1 MDFAARVDRIEPSA
15 TVAISNKASEL
26 EAEGVDVVD
35 LSVGDIVDFD
45 TPENVKQA
53 AKDALDAGHTGYTP
67 SNGIPELKSA
77 IVDKLHGDGL
87 SQYGTEN
94 VVVTPGGKQGL
105 FEVFQTLIDDG
116 DEVVLLD
123 PAWVS
128 YEAMVKLSDGS
139 LKRVDTAQYDFALE
153 PALDDLAEAVSD
165 DTEILVVNSPG
176 NPHGA
181 VYSDEALEGVRDI
194 AVEHDVTVI
203 SDEIYKE
210 ITYDG
215 VEPTSIGTLDGMED
229 RTITLNGFSKAYA
242 MTGWRLG
249 YYAAPE
255 DLVDQSGKIHGHS
268 VTCAVNFVQ
277 HAGIEALENTDE
289 AVEEMRSA
297 FEDRRD
303 MLVDLFAEHDK
314 EVPTPEGA
322 FYLMLPVADDDSEA
336 RSASDQSSGDQP
348 RDVAWAE
355 EAIETAHVA
364 TVPGSA
370 FGTPGWV
377 RLAYANSEDRLREG
391 VERLAEHDLL

>member
-1 MDFAARVDRIEPSA
+1 MDPDFAARVDRIEPSA

-45 TPENVKQA
+45 TPENVKEA
-53 AKDALDAGHTGYTP
+53 AKDAMDAGHTGYTP
-67 SNGIPELKSA
+67 SNGIPELKDA
-77 IVDKLHGDGL
+77 IVDKLHDDGL
-87 SQYGTEN
+87 AQYGTEN
-94 VVVTPGGKQGL
+94 IVVTPGGKQGL

-116 DEVVLLD
+116 DEVALVD

-139 LKRVDTAQYDFALE
+139 LTRVDTAQYDFQLE
-153 PALDDLAEAVSD
+153 PALDDLADAVSD

-194 AVEHDVTVI
+194 AVEHDITVI

-215 VEPTSIGTLDGMED
+215 AEATSIGTLEGMED

-255 DLVDQSGKIHGHS
+255 SVVDQAGKIHGHS

-277 HAGIEALENTDE
+277 HAGVEALEHTDE
-289 AVEEMRSA
+289 AVEEMRAA
-297 FEDRRD
+297 FEERRD
-303 MLVDLFAEHDK
+303 MLVDLFAEYGKD
-314 EVPTPEGA
+314 VPTPEGA
-322 FYLMLPVADDDSEA
+322 FYIMLPVADTRVDGD
-336 RSASDQSSGDQP
+336 GDQAQ
-348 RDVAWAE
+348 DVAWAE

-377 RLAYANSEDRLREG
+377 RLAYANDEDRLREG

>member
-45 TPENVKQA
+45 TPENVKAA
-53 AKDALDAGHTGYTP
+53 AKEAMDAGHTGYTP
-67 SNGIPELKSA
+67 SNGIPALKEA
-77 IVDKLHGDGL
+77 IVEKLHGDGL

-105 FEVFQTLIDDG
+105 FEVFQTLVDDG
-116 DEVVLLD
+116 DEVALVD

-139 LKRVDTAQYDFALE
+139 LNRVDTAQYDFQLE

-194 AVEHDVTVI
+194 AVEHDITVI

-215 VEPTSIGTLDGMED
+215 VEATSIGTLEGMED

-255 DLVDQSGKIHGHS
+255 ELVGQSGKIHGHS

-277 HAGIEALENTDE
+277 HAGVEALENTDD

-303 MLVDLFAEHDK
+303 MLVDLFAEYGKD
-314 EVPTPEGA
+314 VPTPDGA
-322 FYLMLPVADDDSEA
+322 FYIMLPVADTRVEGD
-336 RSASDQSSGDQP
+336 GDQAQ
-348 RDVAWAE
+348 DVAWAE
-355 EAIETAHVA
+355 EAIEEAHVA

-377 RLAYANSEDRLREG
+377 RLAYANDQERLREG

>member
-45 TPENVKQA
+45 TPENVKTA
-53 AKDALDAGHTGYTP
+53 AKEAMDAGHTGYTP
-67 SNGIPELKSA
+67 SNGIPALKSA
-77 IVDKLHGDGL
+77 VVDKLHGDGL
-87 SQYGTEN
+87 TQYGTDN
-94 VVVTPGGKQGL
+94 IVVTPGGKQGL
-105 FEVFQTLIDDG
+105 FEVFQTVIDDG
-116 DEVVLLD
+116 DEVALID

-139 LKRVDTAQYDFALE
+139 LTRVDTAQYDFQLE

-194 AVEHDVTVI
+194 AVEHDITVI

-215 VEPTSIGTLDGMED
+215 VEASSIGTLDGMED

-255 DLVDQSGKIHGHS
+255 DLVDQAGKIHGHS

-277 HAGIEALENTDE
+277 HAGVEALENTDD

-297 FEDRRD
+297 FEERRD
-303 MLVDLFAEHDK
+303 MLVDLFGEHGKD
-314 EVPTPEGA
+314 VPTPEGA
-322 FYLMLPVADDDSEA
+322 FYLMLPVADD
-336 RSASDQSSGDQP
+336 
-348 RDVAWAE
+348 DVAWAE